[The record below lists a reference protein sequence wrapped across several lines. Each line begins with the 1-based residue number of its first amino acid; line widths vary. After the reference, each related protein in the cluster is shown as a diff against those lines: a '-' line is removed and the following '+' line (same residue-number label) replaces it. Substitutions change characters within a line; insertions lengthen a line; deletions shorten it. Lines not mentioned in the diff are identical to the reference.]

1 MGGKKWKHLRSLF
14 GQKDWLESMAEKW
27 LTGSKHSQ
35 RLRKR
40 RPIDRP
46 TNRQLNCVHY
56 LATDR
61 QTDRV
66 PSATTFGERRL
77 FWASQPLS
85 SSPYI
90 LKVHWDMFFC
100 AVRLCGGGVEMLH
113 LLAIFVDL
121 LHLRSAI
128 QSKSVSV
135 YRKAFFALRKAFVLY
150 FDHFAKYFHY
160 SSLFPYLHT
169 ERKQSTR
176 GTMGEICKKI
186 YINMMFISLK

>member
-1 MGGKKWKHLRSLF
+1 MRSLF

-61 QTDRV
+61 QTDRQ
-66 PSATTFGERRL
+66 STFGYD
-77 FWASQPLS
+77 FWRKKTLLS
-85 SSPYI
+85 ISAFVQFSI
-90 LKVHWDMFFC
+90 HFKGALGHVFC

-128 QSKSVSV
+128 QSRSQSVFIV
-135 YRKAFFALRKAFVLY
+135 RLFC
-150 FDHFAKYFHY
+150 
-160 SSLFPYLHT
+160 SS
-169 ERKQSTR
+169 
-176 GTMGEICKKI
+176 
-186 YINMMFISLK
+186 

>member
-1 MGGKKWKHLRSLF
+1 MRSLF

-35 RLRKR
+35 RLRKKKT
-40 RPIDRP
+40 DRP
-46 TNRQLNCVHY
+46 TNQPSAKLCPLFGN
-56 LATDR
+56 R
-61 QTDRV
+61 QTYRQ
-66 PSATTFGERRL
+66 STFGYD
-77 FWASQPLS
+77 FWRKKTLLS
-85 SSPYI
+85 ISAFVQFSI
-90 LKVHWDMFFC
+90 HFKGALGHVFC

-128 QSKSVSV
+128 QSKAVSV

-169 ERKQSTR
+169 ERAIDLR
-176 GTMGEICKKI
+176 NNGGH
-186 YINMMFISLK
+186 MMFIGLK